1 MDGIIIVNKEKGY
14 TSHDIVAKVKKLLN
28 VKKVGHTGT
37 LDPNATGVLPIL
49 IGEGTKLSSYLTNH
63 DKTYQ
68 ATLKLGEKRD
78 TADVEGNVIET
89 KKVEQEVLTE
99 ENIKFVFQNFI
110 GKQEQTPP
118 IYSAIKVQGKKLY
131 EYARKGLKVELPVRN
146 IEIYDIKLDLINL
159 QENEIIFTV
168 KCSKGTY
175 IRSLCEEIAEK
186 LCTVGYMKELVR
198 KQVGEFYIEN
208 AISMNEIETQKN
220 DFSKLPIITMEEF
233 FREKSKIQL
242 NEKKVIL
249 FLNGVLLTR
258 NEKDGIYR
266 IYNEKGIFI
275 GIGQIKDHKLKREIV
290 IKK

>member
-14 TSHDIVAKVKKLLN
+14 TSHDIVAKVKKLLK

-78 TADVEGNVIET
+78 TADVEGKVIAT
-89 KKVEQEVLTE
+89 KEVEKKELSE
-99 ENIKFVFQNFI
+99 AKIKSVFQSLI
-110 GKQEQTPP
+110 GKQQQTPP
-118 IYSAIKVQGKKLY
+118 MYSAIKVQGKKLY
-131 EYARKGLKVELPVRN
+131 EYARKGIKVELPVRN
-146 IEIYDIKLDLINL
+146 IEIYDIKLDGINL

-175 IRSLCEEIAEK
+175 IRSLCEEIAER
-186 LCTVGYMKELVR
+186 LYTVGYMKDLER

-208 AISMNEIETQKN
+208 AITIDEIENQKN
-220 DFSKLPIITMEEF
+220 DFSKLPMITMEEF
-233 FREKSKIQL
+233 FQEKSKIQL
-242 NEKKVIL
+242 NEKKITL
-249 FLNGVLLTR
+249 FRNGVLLTR
-258 NEKDGIYR
+258 NEEDGIYR
-266 IYNEKGIFI
+266 IYHEKEIFI

-290 IKK
+290 IR

>member
-1 MDGIIIVNKEKGY
+1 
-14 TSHDIVAKVKKLLN
+14 
-28 VKKVGHTGT
+28 
-37 LDPNATGVLPIL
+37 
-49 IGEGTKLSSYLTNH
+49 
-63 DKTYQ
+63 
-68 ATLKLGEKRD
+68 
-78 TADVEGNVIET
+78 
-89 KKVEQEVLTE
+89 
-99 ENIKFVFQNFI
+99 
-110 GKQEQTPP
+110 
-118 IYSAIKVQGKKLY
+118 
-131 EYARKGLKVELPVRN
+131 
-146 IEIYDIKLDLINL
+146 
-159 QENEIIFTV
+159 
-168 KCSKGTY
+168 
-175 IRSLCEEIAEK
+175 
-186 LCTVGYMKELVR
+186 MKELVR

-208 AISMNEIETQKN
+208 AITINEIENQKN